1 MSEKNLLIRDTQHLL
16 NALNAGEELA
26 LVDAREEVPFA
37 GGHPLFAVN
46 ISVSKLDIEILNR
59 IPRLNTPVTLYDNGE
74 GLARVAAER
83 LREIGYTDVALLAGG
98 LAGWVEGGG
107 ELFSGVNS
115 PANGF
120 ASLVDNSTATPLL
133 GTEQLALQLESQDN
147 GARLSAVEARTL
159 ADRAGVQRITLA
171 GLQQWQQQE
180 RTLYLFDVRVL
191 AEYQQGHLPGSRSVP
206 AAQLVKETDQFAS
219 VLNARIVLID
229 DGDGVRAAVAASWLA
244 QQGWQVAI
252 VDGLQAADFSVSGG
266 WSPKVPEL
274 DAQPQ
279 VTPAELTARL
289 AEGDTQVLD
298 FTTSANYVNAHIPG
312 AAWLQRSALTTAGA
326 DALPAAERYV
336 VTCGSS
342 LLAAYSAEQLR
353 QLTGKEVQVL
363 TGGNTAWKA
372 AGLPVEQGETTL
384 LLPRI
389 DRFLR
394 PEERSNPSAA
404 EIALQDAW
412 RQGLPAQ
419 LARDGSHRFKVLAA

>member
-1 MSEKNLLIRDTQHLL
+1 MSDKSLLIRDAQQIL

-37 GGHPLFAVN
+37 SGHPLFAVN

-59 IPRLNTPVTLYDNGE
+59 IPQLSTPLTVYDNGE

-83 LREIGYTDVALLAGG
+83 LREIGYADVALLAGG
-98 LAGWVEGGG
+98 LAGWVEAGG

-120 ASLVDNSTATPLL
+120 ASLVASQTVPPLL
-133 GTEQLALQLESQDN
+133 GVAQLTQQLEGEES
-147 GARLSAVEARTL
+147 GARLSAVAARTL
-159 ADRAGVQRITLA
+159 ADRAGVQRLTL
-171 GLQQWQQQE
+171 GQLREWQQHE
-180 RTLYLFDVRVL
+180 RTLYLFDVRAL
-191 AEYQQGHLPGSRSVP
+191 AAYQQGHLPGSRSVP

-219 VLNARIVLID
+219 VQNARIVLAD
-229 DGDGVRAAVAASWLA
+229 ESDGVHAAVAASWLA
-244 QQGWQVAI
+244 QQGWQVA
-252 VDGLQAADFSVSGG
+252 VLEGLQAADFSVTGG
-266 WSPKVPEL
+266 WSPKVPPL

-279 VTPAELTARL
+279 VTPAELTTRL
-289 AEGDTQVLD
+289 QDGQTQVLD

-353 QLTGKEVQVL
+353 LLTGKEVQVL
-363 TGGNTAWKA
+363 SGGNTAWKA
-372 AGLPVEQGETTL
+372 AGLPVEQGETRL

-389 DRFLR
+389 DRFIR
-394 PEERSNPSAA
+394 PEERQNLSTA
-404 EIALQDAW
+404 EIAQQDAW